1 MFEII
6 RRNRD
11 EKRQNDAAED
21 FLRKREQR
29 CADEREE
36 SARRGLHERILHRD
50 TCAARAASP
59 TESEPRKYGDHVI
72 PREPCATTHTTA
84 ASAYRAYAVA
94 KDNDVEKAPDHKTKY
109 SERRSEHDMK
119 YNAQGPANTGPCFLS
134 TANCYCQ
141 LLITASRR
149 RSAQPCRRNRRWMSQ
164 YRHWSSM
171 CHRYTGCLQRQRS
184 QYRHSRRC
192 GRPFPT

>member
-11 EKRQNDAAED
+11 EQRNDNAAED

-29 CADEREE
+29 CADEREK

-72 PREPCATTHTTA
+72 PWEPRATTHTPA
-84 ASAYRAYAVA
+84 PSAYRAYAVA
-94 KDNDVEKAPDHKTKY
+94 KDNDVEKAPDDKA
-109 SERRSEHDMK
+109 EEPEHDS
-119 YNAQGPANTGPCFLS
+119 G
-134 TANCYCQ
+134 
-141 LLITASRR
+141 
-149 RSAQPCRRNRRWMSQ
+149 
-164 YRHWSSM
+164 H
-171 CHRYTGCLQRQRS
+171 
-184 QYRHSRRC
+184 
-192 GRPFPT
+192 